1 MNSQLC
7 HILGYILCY
16 KYHVGSIINFF
27 LTIGQTQLINWTNF
41 ILDIVTNCIE
51 GSLGRANYSLQ
62 TNIAKR
68 KVAYQGGIRRIRRPS
83 F

>member
-51 GSLGRANYSLQ
+51 ASLVELAIPYEL
-62 TNIAKR
+62 T
-68 KVAYQGGIRRIRRPS
+68 
-83 F
+83 